1 MSFLLRESRQQ
12 KNENLGKLVTLTLEK
27 MAAGIPAGRLGEPDE
42 VAATVEFI
50 FANDYVNGRI
60 LEIDGGQRL

>member
-1 MSFLLRESRQQ
+1 MVASM
-12 KNENLGKLVTLTLEK
+12 KPVILEK

-42 VAATVEFI
+42 IAATVEFI
-50 FANDYVNGRI
+50 FTNDYLNGRI